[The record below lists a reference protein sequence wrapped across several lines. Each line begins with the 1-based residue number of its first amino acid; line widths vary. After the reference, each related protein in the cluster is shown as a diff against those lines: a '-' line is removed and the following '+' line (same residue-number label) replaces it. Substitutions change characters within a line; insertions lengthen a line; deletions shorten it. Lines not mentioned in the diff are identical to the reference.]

1 VIKWEREI
9 INETEKER
17 ENEHDMDY
25 AYLTT
30 VGVHRLDMQERL
42 CFSRYQNLIVY
53 QPTEQER
60 ERGRDRGIN
69 RGRDRRRE
77 RGREGEIEVQREV
90 ERKTFVDRS
99 SPKE

>member
-42 CFSRYQNLIVY
+42 CFNKLCEVVFIKCNC
-53 QPTEQER
+53 ER
-60 ERGRDRGIN
+60 ER
-69 RGRDRRRE
+69 E
-77 RGREGEIEVQREV
+77 R
-90 ERKTFVDRS
+90 
-99 SPKE
+99 